1 MSWTDES
8 RAAFID
14 DWESCN
20 NPNPKQLKNKKYQVM
35 KVKAITAE
43 MRMWMYMTTPAYQG
57 KIAVLMMVITAYQEA
72 YQGDIADLK
81 GKIADL
87 KTQRRIC
94 PFDETNAKGL
104 YRSSH
109 AS

>member
-1 MSWTDES
+1 
-8 RAAFID
+8 
-14 DWESCN
+14 
-20 NPNPKQLKNKKYQVM
+20 
-35 KVKAITAE
+35 
-43 MRMWMYMTTPAYQG
+43 
-57 KIAVLMMVITAYQEA
+57 MMVITAYQEA
-72 YQGDIADLK
+72 CQGDIADLK
-81 GKIADL
+81 GKIAYL